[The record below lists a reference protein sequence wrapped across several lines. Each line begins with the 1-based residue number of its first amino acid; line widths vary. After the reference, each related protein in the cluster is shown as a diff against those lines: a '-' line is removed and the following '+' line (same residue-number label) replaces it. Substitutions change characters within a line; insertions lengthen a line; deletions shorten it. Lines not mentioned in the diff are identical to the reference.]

1 MSEWT
6 KGFWAMI
13 AVCVTWGLSPI
24 FYHALIERR
33 EWVVKPAD
41 STDQQPLNT
50 VLVTHY
56 PHALS
61 VATTEGQVTAP

>member
-1 MSEWT
+1 
-6 KGFWAMI
+6 
-13 AVCVTWGLSPI
+13 VLRL
-24 FYHALIERR
+24 YHALIERR
-33 EWVVKPAD
+33 DWVVKPAD

-61 VATTEGQVTAP
+61 VAATEGQVTAP